1 MTGMT
6 AERADRMFDEWFARS
21 RVMSILRGYDSETTV
36 ALASRAWDVG
46 FALVEV
52 PLSSRA
58 ATATLADAVE
68 ASRRRGRL
76 VGAGTVT
83 DAHAVNIAREA
94 GAAFTVAPGWDPQ
107 TAAASLSAGMPHLP
121 GVMTP
126 SEVTAARAAGHRWL
140 KLFPAS
146 VLGPS
151 MVRAMLGPFPDACF
165 VATGGVDADNASAF
179 LEAGASAVSLSGAT
193 RTISADHVRALSGQ
207 PRTRK

>member
-1 MTGMT
+1 MTGIT
-6 AERADRMFDEWFARS
+6 AERADQLFDDWFARS

-36 ALASRAWDVG
+36 SLASRAWDVG

-52 PLSSRA
+52 PLSSEA
-58 ATATLADAVE
+58 ATVTLARTVE
-68 ASRRRGRL
+68 AGRARGRV

-83 DAHAVNIAREA
+83 DAHAVDLAREV
-94 GAAFTVAPGWDPQ
+94 GAAFTVAPGWDPEV
-107 TAAASLSAGMPHLP
+107 AEASLSAGMPHLP

-126 SEVTAARAAGHRWL
+126 SDVTAARAAGHRWL

-151 MVRAMLGPFPDACF
+151 MVRAMLGPFPDLRF

-193 RTISADHVRALSGQ
+193 QTISADHVRALSGQ